1 MEQINEFESTSQAN
15 QDKFAW
21 VMNDRR
27 TNGIFLDV
35 GCNDPVKHS
44 NTYALEQMG
53 WNGLLVDI
61 QTIPGLGA
69 RKADFLIADAVTADW
84 PTILDLY
91 LRHQNI
97 HYLSLDCDEATTSA
111 LQRLLAL
118 EQRYATI
125 TVEHDAYRFG
135 TGNRDR
141 QRALLKQKGYDLVCS
156 DVCIPPGP
164 GIPGQGG
171 PFEDWWV
178 WPPSVNMQTAEQIR
192 CDGRLHSQIFNA

>member
-1 MEQINEFESTSQAN
+1 MEQINDFVSTSQAN
-15 QDKFAW
+15 QDRFAW
-21 VMNDRR
+21 VMNDRKV
-27 TNGIFLDV
+27 NGIFLDV

-44 NTYALEQMG
+44 NTYSLEQMG

-61 QTIPGLGA
+61 QMIPGLA
-69 RKADFLIADAVTADW
+69 VRKADFFIADAVTADW

-97 HYLSLDCDEATTSA
+97 HYLSLDCDEATTPA
-111 LQRLLAL
+111 LQRLLVL
-118 EQRYATI
+118 EQRYAVI

-135 TGNRDR
+135 TGNRDS
-141 QRALLKQKGYDLVCS
+141 QRALLKQKGYELVCS
-156 DVCIPPGP
+156 DVCIGPGP

-171 PFEDWWV
+171 PFEDWWC